1 MVSRN
6 EGERYGQ
13 RTGNKKLR
21 LGKMLLVWTVF
32 IMALISLGVIAYNKR
47 DTVKEDLDMSFS
59 TRFSY
64 QTNANPDINALIIT
78 YLSAM
83 SSSDQATLQSC
94 VVDPTQY
101 DNMSTV
107 QSQSKVITA
116 YKNINCYTVEGMD
129 ENSTVV
135 YAIANI
141 SIVNV
146 ESTPLDMLGPYYV
159 VKKDGHY
166 LIDNT
171 MLSQEVSDYIGKLNR
186 TSDIQDLYKMV
197 KDDEDKKAEQDPASR
212 ELRTASTTSD
222 MLPDSSK
229 RIGCFLLVVAQV

>member
-1 MVSRN
+1 MAKNRKQEVKI
-6 EGERYGQ
+6 
-13 RTGNKKLR
+13 KKML
-21 LGKMLLVWTVF
+21 LLVWTVF

-197 KDDEDKKAEQDPASR
+197 KDDEDKKAEQDPAFK
-212 ELRTASTTSD
+212 E
-222 MLPDSSK
+222 
-229 RIGCFLLVVAQV
+229 FLNRLNN

>member
-1 MVSRN
+1 MAKNRKQEVKI
-6 EGERYGQ
+6 
-13 RTGNKKLR
+13 KKL
-21 LGKMLLVWTVF
+21 LIAVWAVF
-32 IMALISLGVIAYNKR
+32 IMALVSLGVIVYNKR
-47 DTVKEDLDMSFS
+47 DTVKEDLDMSFT

-94 VVDPTQY
+94 VVDPSQF
-101 DNMSTV
+101 DNMSVV
-107 QSQSKVITA
+107 QSQSKVITS
-116 YKNINCYTVEGMD
+116 YKNINCYTIEGMD

-141 SIVNV
+141 SIINV

-171 MLSQEVSDYIGKLNR
+171 MLSQDVSDYMEKLSH

-197 KDDEDKKAEQDPASR
+197 KDDEDKKAEQDPAFK
-212 ELRTASTTSD
+212 E
-222 MLPDSSK
+222 
-229 RIGCFLLVVAQV
+229 FLNRLNN

>member
-1 MVSRN
+1 MAKNRKQEVKI
-6 EGERYGQ
+6 
-13 RTGNKKLR
+13 KKML
-21 LGKMLLVWTVF
+21 LLVWTVF

-146 ESTPLDMLGPYYV
+146 ESTPLDILGPYYV

-197 KDDEDKKAEQDPASR
+197 KDDEDKKAEQDPAFK
-212 ELRTASTTSD
+212 E
-222 MLPDSSK
+222 
-229 RIGCFLLVVAQV
+229 FLNRLNN